1 MRALWYTVLIQ
12 AMKERV
18 IALPFCRELSVGA
31 RQQRQATKYTP
42 EPYTES
48 LCRRLYRVRPLKRVG
63 FIRTLRGISREVYA
77 NMRW

>member
-1 MRALWYTVLIQ
+1 MTA
-12 AMKERV
+12 RV

-63 FIRTLRGISREVYA
+63 FA
-77 NMRW
+77 